1 MAVQRVLEMTR
12 VLVVDDHGTF
22 AEMLAGVLDGE
33 PDLGCVGHAHN
44 AAMAVDMYAELKP
57 DVVIMNVELTASV
70 DGGLAVTRALLA
82 GDPGARVV
90 LFAAHASGPSVV
102 RALDAGACGLVAK
115 EGRLEQLLSALR
127 AVRSGRVRVYPG
139 PMSGLVPV
147 PGQEAVLLTAR
158 EHDVLSLMGQGLDVR
173 TIAAELRIS
182 VHTCRDHV
190 KEVLGKLGAHSQLE
204 AVVLAVRKGM
214 ITLDLAA

>member
-1 MAVQRVLEMTR
+1 M
-12 VLVVDDHGTF
+12 
-22 AEMLAGVLDGE
+22 
-33 PDLGCVGHAHN
+33 
-44 AAMAVDMYAELKP
+44 
-57 DVVIMNVELTASV
+57 
-70 DGGLAVTRALLA
+70 
-82 GDPGARVV
+82 
-90 LFAAHASGPSVV
+90 
-102 RALDAGACGLVAK
+102 RALDAGACGLVTK
-115 EGRLEQLLSALR
+115 DGRLEQLLSALR

-158 EHDVLSLMGQGLDVR
+158 EHDVLSLMGQGIDVR
-173 TIAAELRIS
+173 TIAAVLQIS

-214 ITLDLAA
+214 IVMDLAA

>member
-1 MAVQRVLEMTR
+1 MAVQRVREMTR

-22 AEMLAGVLDGE
+22 AEMLAGVLDDE
-33 PDLGCVGHAHN
+33 PDLGCVGHAHS
-44 AAMAVDMYAELKP
+44 AALAVDMYAKLKP
-57 DVVIMNVELTASV
+57 DVVIMNVELTASM

-90 LFAAHASGPSVV
+90 LFAAHASGASVV
-102 RALDAGACGLVAK
+102 RALDAGACGLVTK
-115 EGRLEQLLSALR
+115 DGRLEQLLSALR

-147 PGQEAVLLTAR
+147 QGEGAVPLTAR
-158 EHDVLSLMGQGLDVR
+158 EHDVLSQMGQGMDVR
-173 TIAAELRIS
+173 SIAAELQIS

-204 AVVLAVRKGM
+204 AVVLAVRRGM
-214 ITLDLAA
+214 ITMELAA

>member
-1 MAVQRVLEMTR
+1 MAVQRVLVMTR

-44 AAMAVDMYAELKP
+44 AALAVDMYAELKP
-57 DVVIMNVELTASV
+57 DVVIMNVELTAAV
-70 DGGLAVTRALLA
+70 DGGLVVTRALLDV
-82 GDPGARVV
+82 DPGARVV
-90 LFAAHASGPSVV
+90 LFAAHASGASVV
-102 RALDAGACGLVAK
+102 RAINAGACGLVAK
-115 EGRLEQLLSALR
+115 AGRLEQLLSALR

-147 PGQEAVLLTAR
+147 QGEAVLLTGR
-158 EHDVLSLMGQGLDVR
+158 ERDVLSLMGQGMDVR
-173 TIAAELRIS
+173 TIAAELQIS

-214 ITLDLAA
+214 IVMELAA